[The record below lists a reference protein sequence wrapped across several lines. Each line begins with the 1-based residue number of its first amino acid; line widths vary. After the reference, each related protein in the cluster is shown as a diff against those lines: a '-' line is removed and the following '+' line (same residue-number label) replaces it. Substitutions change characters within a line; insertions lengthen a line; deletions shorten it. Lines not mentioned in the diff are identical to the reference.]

1 MQLQANLMVWKGN
14 IIAFDK
20 ISIMNKS
27 GQLLVVKNNS
37 FKRIVYILLVQ
48 VVFMIGANNAFALN
62 ISTGYAN
69 TMACNGTLY
78 DPGGTGNYSNNQSGY
93 TVIAGKPGA
102 TINISGTYSTEL
114 NYDYVRVY
122 SGAGIGGTLLGTY
135 HGNGS
140 INYTG
145 TAGQTLTVRFT
156 SDGGVTGTGFEF
168 NIAYSSGGTCPST
181 TLVSGTSSSV
191 SCGTTA
197 LLLDHAGDGNYSNS
211 RSDYTVLNSI
221 GGAAINILGAYATES
236 GYDYVRIYNG
246 SGIGGAVLAT
256 YSGDGVINYT
266 GTAGQTLTVR
276 FTSDGNTVNGGFSL
290 IASTVGS
297 CSVAYEAGYTSMS
310 TGSSTWCAG
319 ETRNVSVTIQ
329 NTGTNAWTDGGGED
343 FNIGV
348 KWNADPDYLVRVD
361 AQNLASGASKTY
373 TLSVTAP
380 AAGSNNLTF
389 NVVREAVAWFGG
401 PYTSGALSIIDK
413 PTCATASL
421 SPSNGATDVCSN
433 SVSSI
438 SWGAVSGATSYDVYF
453 GTSANPPL
461 VSTSQAG
468 ITYNTGALTT
478 SQTYYWKVV
487 PKNSCGSPTGCSTYS
502 FTTAAAI
509 GIPSASAA
517 SAVSCNSF
525 VANWGTASGAASYR
539 LDVSTSNGFGSFV
552 SGYSNLTVSGTS
564 QSISGLTNGVT
575 YYYRIRAV
583 NACGATSSNSG
594 TITATTSAPAN
605 NVCGTATGLTINGG
619 ATTGNV
625 NCASAGSGAC
635 AGSSNYDVWYSFTTV
650 CSGTYQVLVDPSA
663 SFDAVFQLYS
673 TCGGSNV
680 SPVSGTAGT
689 SACVDDG
696 GENSNE
702 YATYSLSAGATYYV
716 RVYDYNSSGSSY
728 PTTTDF
734 TIAVSTV
741 SIAVPAQP
749 SAIVGPGSICQGTT
763 ASYSVTNV
771 GGITYNWSL
780 PAGWSGSSTTNSITI
795 GTNGTA
801 GTITV
806 TATNVCGSS
815 SPRTL
820 TLSSGVVPMANA
832 GTDATVSCAGSIKLG
847 ASSNPEVIAT
857 EDFGNSSNQV
867 TSSSSGW
874 RIKYLYGSSPG
885 NRTEWWISNA
895 TNGFSC
901 SPSGSSLAQFDTDS
915 QYGPIKCDYAWDE
928 GTMDEVA
935 YRVAEIDAAL
945 YTKVYL
951 TFDYLVSG
959 EVGGTTVYDYMQVV
973 YSTDGGTTWTPVNAG
988 LNDAGTYT
996 LNANRGVN
1004 NGWFSS
1010 PPTPSPVNTTIELP
1024 SALAGNKFQIGFR
1037 WYNDGATGYLPGM
1050 VIDNVVV
1057 SGTADYNWGGGNV
1070 VFGGTS
1076 KTPVVNQAGTYTVTV
1091 TAGNGCTASD
1101 QMIVTQGELSATASS
1116 TNGATCNAQGSIT
1129 ITNPAGGDQSWL
1141 VSALSSAPAN
1151 TSITGN
1157 ATYTGGYL
1165 RLTPATASQGGSF
1178 VINNP
1183 NNFNAGALDL
1193 EYDLY
1198 IGGSTSADGFSLSYA
1213 GNIPASPGGS
1223 ESGHGS
1229 GLIVSFDSYSNGA
1242 GGYQYG
1248 GSNQQGIYLIYN
1260 GTVLAF
1266 NAGTAWRNAWHNV
1279 RLSINTSNQLT
1290 LYLDGA
1296 STLTYNLGST
1306 GYAAANKTGWTWA
1319 FSARTGGAFDEHS
1332 IRNVLLTVYD
1342 QYEYSVGSG
1351 WGNPSSFNVNAGS
1364 YTPQIRLKGGVCT
1377 KNLTPQ
1383 TITSSQLTIAGQ
1395 TFQAGDYVF
1404 SGASTAAW
1412 GTAANWYVYN
1422 GASFDVAT
1430 VVPATSN
1437 NAFVYPAS
1445 THSCIVRG
1453 TVDLSGTNNANDVN
1467 IKPGAA
1473 INGTANTRTINVY
1486 GSWTNDGTYTM
1497 GNSTV
1502 AFRGAANATASAG
1515 VSSFYK
1521 VTVDKS
1527 SNGAMVSFLEDFTC
1541 TNELLLTRGTVEVRQ
1556 DVKGEALNAN
1566 VQANGTMILRQ
1577 KTSGNKGG
1585 EFHSNP

>member
-1 MQLQANLMVWKGN
+1 MNSRGSILATTK
-14 IIAFDK
+14 IIVFA
-20 ISIMNKS
+20 
-27 GQLLVVKNNS
+27 
-37 FKRIVYILLVQ
+37 LLVQ
-48 VVFMIGANNAFALN
+48 VLLMLSTSNVFGLN
-62 ISTGYAN
+62 ISSGYSN

-78 DPGGTGNYSNNQSGY
+78 DPGGTGNYSNNQSGF
-93 TVIAGKPGA
+93 TIIAGKPGA
-102 TINISGTYSTEL
+102 TINISGTYNTESG
-114 NYDYVRVY
+114 YDYVYIY
-122 SGAGIGGTLLGTY
+122 SGVGTGGTLIGQY

-140 INYTG
+140 VNYTAP
-145 TAGQTLTVRFT
+145 AGQSLTVRFY
-156 SDGGVTGTGFEF
+156 SDGGVTGVGFAF
-168 NIAYSSGGTCPST
+168 NINYSTGGTCPAT
-181 TLVSGTSSSV
+181 TLVSGTSTSV

-197 LLLDHAGDGNYSNS
+197 LLLDHAGDGLHSNN
-211 RSDYTVLNSI
+211 RNDYTVLNSI
-221 GGAAINILGAYATES
+221 GGAAINIWGAYATES
-236 GYDYVRIYNG
+236 NYDYVRIYNG
-246 SGIGGAVLAT
+246 TGTGGTLLAT

-266 GTAGQTLTVR
+266 GSPGQTLTLS
-276 FTSDGNTVNGGFSL
+276 FTADGGVVDGGFSL

-297 CSVAYEAGYTSMS
+297 CSLAYEATYSSMS

-329 NTGTNAWTDGGGED
+329 NTGTSAWTDGGGED

-361 AQNLASGASKTY
+361 AQNLAPGASRTY
-373 TLSVTAP
+373 TLNVTAP
-380 AAGSNNLTF
+380 SAGTNNLTF

-401 PYTSGALSIIDK
+401 PYTSGALTIIDK
-413 PTCATASL
+413 PVCATASL
-421 SPSNGATDVCSN
+421 SPGNGATGVCSN

-438 SWGAVSGATSYDVYF
+438 SWGAVAGATSYDVYF
-453 GTSANPPL
+453 GTSATPPL

-468 ITYNTGALTT
+468 TSYSTGALAP
-478 SQTYYWKVV
+478 SQTYYWRVV
-487 PKNSCGSPTGCSTYS
+487 PKNSCGSATGCGTYS

-509 GIPSASAA
+509 GTPAASAA
-517 SAVSCNSF
+517 SAISCNSF
-525 VANWGTASGAASYR
+525 NANWSAVSGAASYR
-539 LDVSTSNGFGSFV
+539 LDVSTSSGFGSFV
-552 SGYSNLTVSGTS
+552 AGYNNLTVAGTS
-564 QSISGLTNGVT
+564 QSVSGLSNGVT
-575 YYYRIRAV
+575 YYYRVRAV
-583 NACGATSSNSG
+583 NGCSATSGNSG
-594 TITATTSAPAN
+594 TISATTSAPAN
-605 NVCGTATGLTINGG
+605 NACGTATGLTINGG
-619 ATTGNV
+619 ATTGDV

-635 AGSSNYDVWYSFTTV
+635 NGTSNYDVWYSFTTT
-650 CSGTYQVLVDPSA
+650 CTGTYQVLVDPST

-696 GENSNE
+696 GANSNE
-702 YATYSLSAGATYYV
+702 YATYSLTAGNTYYV

-728 PTTTDF
+728 PSTTDF
-734 TIAVSTV
+734 TIAVTSV

-749 SAIVGPGSICQGTT
+749 SAITGPGSICVGTT

-771 GGITYNWSL
+771 GGVTYSWSL

-795 GTNGTA
+795 GTNGSA
-801 GTITV
+801 GTISV

-815 SPRTL
+815 APRTL
-820 TLSSGVVPMANA
+820 ALSSGVVPIANA
-832 GTDATVSCAGSIKLG
+832 GNDASVSCAGAIKLG

-857 EDFGNSSNQV
+857 EDFGNGNNEV
-867 TSSSSGW
+867 TSSSNGW
-874 RIKYLYGSSPG
+874 RLKYLVGSSPG

-901 SPSGSSLAQFDTDS
+901 AVGGSSLAQFDTQS
-915 QYGPIKCDYAWDE
+915 QYGPIKCDYAWDD

-945 YTKVYL
+945 YTRVYL

-988 LNDAGTYT
+988 LNDAGTYS

-1010 PPTPSPVNTTIELP
+1010 PPTPAPVNTTIEFP
-1024 SALAGNKFQIGFR
+1024 SALAGNKFLFGFR

-1070 VFGGTS
+1070 VFGADT
-1076 KTPVVNQAGTYTVTV
+1076 KAPVINQSGTYTVTV

-1101 QMIVTQGELSATASS
+1101 QMIVTQGELSADASS
-1116 TNGATCNAQGSIT
+1116 TNGATCNAPGSID
-1129 ITNPAGGDQSWL
+1129 ITNPAGGDQSWVL
-1141 VSALSSAPAN
+1141 SALSSAPAN
-1151 TSITGN
+1151 TSISGN
-1157 ATYTGGYL
+1157 AAYTGGRL
-1165 RLTPATASQGGSF
+1165 RLTPASASQGGSF
-1178 VINNP
+1178 VISNP
-1183 NNFNAGALDL
+1183 NNFNAGTLDL

-1198 IGGSTSADGFSLSYA
+1198 IGGGTSADGFSLSYA

-1223 ESGHGS
+1223 ESGHGT
-1229 GLIVSFDSYSNGA
+1229 GLIISFDSYSNGA

-1248 GSNQQGIYLIYN
+1248 GSNQQGIYLVYN

-1266 NAGTAWRNAWHNV
+1266 SAGTAWRDAWHNV
-1279 RLSINTSNQLT
+1279 KLSINGANQLT
-1290 LYLDGA
+1290 LYLDGV

-1306 GYAAANKTGWTWA
+1306 GYAAADKTGWTWA

-1332 IRNVLLTVYD
+1332 IRNMLLTVYD

-1351 WGNPSSFNVNAGS
+1351 WGLPSTFTVSAGS

-1377 KNLTPQ
+1377 KNLTAQ

-1395 TFQAGDYVF
+1395 TFQVGDYVF

-1412 GTAANWYVYN
+1412 ATAANWFVYN

-1430 VVPATSN
+1430 AVPATTN
-1437 NAFVYPAS
+1437 NAFIYPAS
-1445 THSCIVRG
+1445 THTCIVRSS
-1453 TVDLSGTNNANDVN
+1453 VNLSGTNNANDVN
-1467 IKPGAA
+1467 IKPGAT

-1486 GSWTNDGTYTM
+1486 GNWTNEGTYTM

-1502 AFRGAANATASAG
+1502 AFRGAANTTTSAG
-1515 VSSFYK
+1515 ASSFFK
-1521 VTVDKS
+1521 VTVNKS
-1527 SNGAMVSFLEDFTC
+1527 NNAAVVQFLENFTC
-1541 TNELLLTRGTVEVRQ
+1541 TDELLLTRGTVDIPQ
-1556 DVKGEALNAN
+1556 DVKGEALSTS

-1577 KTSGNKGG
+1577 KTTGNKGG
-1585 EFHSNP
+1585 EFRSNP